1 MEKKCSK
8 CETVKLICDF
18 NMQKNGKDGVRSYCR
33 DCQKILRKE
42 YYDNN
47 RELENNYRL
56 NYRKNNP
63 NYNKDW
69 QKNKRENDMLFR
81 LCGNLRSRLCNIVKN
96 KTTKTLDSV
105 GLSINEFK
113 QFIENKFTDDMT
125 WENYGEWHIDHIT
138 PLSSGNSIEEI
149 LLLNYY
155 TNLQPL
161 WAKDNLKKS
170 NKLIKE
176 EI

>member
-8 CETVKLICDF
+8 CGVLKLICDF
-18 NMQKNGKDGVRSYCR
+18 NTQKIGKYGVRSYCR
-33 DCQKILRKE
+33 DCQKILRKK

-47 RELENNYRL
+47 KELEHNYQL

-69 QKNKRENDMLFR
+69 QKNKREHDILFR
-81 LCGNLRSRLCNIVKN
+81 LRGNLRSRLCNIIKN

-105 GLSINEFK
+105 GLGINEFK
-113 QFIENKFTDDMT
+113 VFIENKFIDGMS
-125 WENYGEWHIDHIT
+125 WENYGEWHIDHIQ
-138 PLSSGNSIEEI
+138 PLSCGNSIEEI
-149 LLLNYY
+149 LSLNHY

-161 WAKDNLKKS
+161 WAEDNLKKS
-170 NKLIKE
+170 NKILINN
-176 EI
+176 